1 MLISFSQWVQENK
14 SNPNFAQMFSE
25 KVPYYYTFEGKRVG
39 AIHDTDWYN
48 EYNVPNPLKNDVAYK
63 NSIVWQQAVE
73 AGKEAERKLRK
84 AIENGLTEVTASKP
98 ATVKY
103 HTLDPLGGEPLLT
116 LRESNPQGIV
126 VVQRGT
132 DNLISSL
139 PQNLRKDFEQGRK
152 KIVNKTEDSKGAIN
166 ASTSGI
172 FCQGFST
179 ICPYWLDIGP
189 LVVEL
194 TLFEATVYNGYVDI
208 NWITASETNSH
219 YFTLYKSDGFTDFK
233 PIDKID
239 AAGYSNSIKE
249 YNYRDNSPLEGNI
262 YYKLVETDLNGI
274 KHEYNIINVYNP
286 YRLEFQ
292 VYDQLGR
299 PTDLNTRGFKI
310 IRYEIRILPSWT

>member
-1 MLISFSQWVQENK
+1 MKTVSLILLLISCSLVHSQEFVRIEDSLIVYNLRLGSACDSSNLILNKTDQLPNSYDYLENNNFCYSISPITSNITYSFSFIASRSSTVIINAGYSILSCVSTVFNSVVLYDNNTCEIVGEGFIFSVQEGH
-14 SNPNFAQMFSE
+14 
-25 KVPYYYTFEGKRVG
+25 VYTW
-39 AIHDTDWYN
+39 T
-48 EYNVPNPLKNDVAYK
+48 
-63 NSIVWQQAVE
+63 
-73 AGKEAERKLRK
+73 
-84 AIENGLTEVTASKP
+84 
-98 ATVKY
+98 
-103 HTLDPLGGEPLLT
+103 
-116 LRESNPQGIV
+116 
-126 VVQRGT
+126 
-132 DNLISSL
+132 
-139 PQNLRKDFEQGRK
+139 
-152 KIVNKTEDSKGAIN
+152 IN

-219 YFTLYKSDGFTDFK
+219 YFTLYRSDGFTDFK

-292 VYDQLGR
+292 VYDQFGR

-310 IRYEIRILPSWT
+310 IRYENGSVNCKFIINN

>member
-1 MLISFSQWVQENK
+1 VFNSVVLYDNNTCKIVGEGFIFSVQEGH
-14 SNPNFAQMFSE
+14 
-25 KVPYYYTFEGKRVG
+25 VYTW
-39 AIHDTDWYN
+39 T
-48 EYNVPNPLKNDVAYK
+48 
-63 NSIVWQQAVE
+63 
-73 AGKEAERKLRK
+73 
-84 AIENGLTEVTASKP
+84 
-98 ATVKY
+98 
-103 HTLDPLGGEPLLT
+103 
-116 LRESNPQGIV
+116 
-126 VVQRGT
+126 
-132 DNLISSL
+132 
-139 PQNLRKDFEQGRK
+139 
-152 KIVNKTEDSKGAIN
+152 IN

-208 NWITASETNSH
+208 NWITSSETNSH
-219 YFTLYKSDGFTDFK
+219 YFTLYRSDGFTDFK

-292 VYDQLGR
+292 VYDQFGR

-310 IRYEIRILPSWT
+310 IRYENGSVNCKFIINN